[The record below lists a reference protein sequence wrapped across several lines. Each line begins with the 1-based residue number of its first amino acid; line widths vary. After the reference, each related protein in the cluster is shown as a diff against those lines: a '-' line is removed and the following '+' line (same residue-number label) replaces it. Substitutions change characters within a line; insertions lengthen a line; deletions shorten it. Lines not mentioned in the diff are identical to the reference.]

1 LRRSLLVE
9 FTGRI
14 LDASAREP
22 IAGAALQLIGAVDG
36 APSARNS
43 AAADGSFRFSLVQPG
58 SYMLAVSRPDRS
70 PLPYLVRVEIGKA
83 GAEDLPFL
91 IPPFTRFEGSIRLGD
106 EKPRWL
112 NSASVTLRH
121 RLGPT
126 RTAETRPDG
135 TFEFDEVPAG
145 EYTVEAKPH
154 NLRLRT
160 DPALR
165 FFVSAIQLGSQ
176 NGFRKPVTIVEN
188 GNPPLDIQLTTAPA
202 GITGKIISDGS
213 SKFYTVAFT
222 ALAPRRALADFMM
235 VMSDFQAALGPGDYD
250 VTAWPGGAAVNTNK
264 TCDETVRV
272 TVRDGAAASITL
284 RPCR

>member
-1 LRRSLLVE
+1 MGPRRS
-9 FTGRI
+9 
-14 LDASAREP
+14 
-22 IAGAALQLIGAVDG
+22 
-36 APSARNS
+36 RNS
-43 AAADGSFRFSLVQPG
+43 AAADGSFRFSLIQPG
-58 SYMLAVSRPDRS
+58 AYTLEVFRPDRS

-91 IPPFTRFEGSIRLGD
+91 IPPFTHFEGSIRLGD
-106 EKPRWL
+106 EKQRWSNL
-112 NSASVTLRH
+112 ASVILRH
-121 RLGPT
+121 RLGPSRVIQT
-126 RTAETRPDG
+126 RTDG
-135 TFEFDEVPAG
+135 TFDFDEVPAG
-145 EYTVEAKPH
+145 EYIVEVKPN

-188 GNPPLDIQLTTAPA
+188 GNPPLDIQLTTEPA
-202 GITGKIISDGS
+202 GITGKIIDDGS
-213 SKFYTVAFT
+213 SRFYTVAV
-222 ALAPRRALADFMM
+222 ASLAPRRAIADFMM
-235 VMSDFQAALGPGDYD
+235 AFTDFQASSLAPGDYD
-250 VTAWPGGAAVNTNK
+250 VTAWAGGGAAVDANK